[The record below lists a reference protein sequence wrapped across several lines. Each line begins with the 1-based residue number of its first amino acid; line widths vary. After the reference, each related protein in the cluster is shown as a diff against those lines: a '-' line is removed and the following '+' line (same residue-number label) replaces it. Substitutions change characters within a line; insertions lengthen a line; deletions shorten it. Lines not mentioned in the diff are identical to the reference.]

1 MLMKNIMKKKKK
13 KSQNYKNYLKKKKNC
28 LILLNL
34 KSLNIIKICQKD
46 YLKMKK
52 GLNLLIYF

>member
-13 KSQNYKNYLKKKKNC
+13 KSQNYKNNLKKKKNY